1 MAEIDQRSGTDRR
14 SADGRSGI
22 HTGFSLGR
30 TALTGW
36 ALTAVIGLAGFGAAV
51 DVTPVRVADSAPL
64 GAVGSVVRG
73 SAPAVDPRTPVQ
85 VGRVIGP
92 VAVAGDAVPLG
103 VVGPMDTVTAASVPT
118 PAAASTVSV
127 WLAPAL
133 STVPVAGL

>member
-14 SADGRSGI
+14 SADGRSSI

-36 ALTAVIGLAGFGAAV
+36 ALTAVIGLAGFGTAL
-51 DVTPVRVADSAPL
+51 DVTPVRIADSAPL
-64 GAVGSVVRG
+64 GTVVRG
-73 SAPAVDPRTPVQ
+73 SAPAVDPRAPVQ

-103 VVGPMDTVTAASVPT
+103 VVGPMDTVTAASI
-118 PAAASTVSV
+118 
-127 WLAPAL
+127 
-133 STVPVAGL
+133 